1 MEEELKR
8 KIEKIENELNS
19 LNKRNEIE
27 SKILDAEKLKSQ
39 LLKEDNKQL
48 RNDLLEQYE
57 INNYYRNELNKE
69 D

>member
-8 KIEKIENELNS
+8 KIEEVENELSS
-19 LNKRNEIE
+19 LKKRNDIADEIL
-27 SKILDAEKLKSQ
+27 KAEKLKSQ
-39 LLKEDNKQL
+39 LLKENNKQL
-48 RNDLLEQYE
+48 TNELLEQYE